1 MDEKKQAKQNLRG
14 GLDRLLEKLE
24 VTGEAVILDKDG
36 NVKRRMKIRR
46 INPLEE
52 KKDGN

>member
-1 MDEKKQAKQNLRG
+1 MDNKKPAKENIRE
-14 GLDRLLEKLE
+14 GLDRILEKLE

-46 INPLEE
+46 INPLQENE
-52 KKDGN
+52 DGN

>member
-1 MDEKKQAKQNLRG
+1 MTEKKTKTGTREH
-14 GLDRLLEKLE
+14 LDRLLQKLE